1 MMEAYRETGTQI
13 MSTASLITVEQFAR
27 MRTSET
33 EDYELVE
40 GELIPLAS
48 GTPLHAAVRGRAEA
62 LIRAWFQRSPLG
74 EIFAEVDCRLAGSTT
89 RRPDLSI
96 FLGAKAHAFDLNEI
110 PVPFAPDI
118 AVEVLSPSD
127 GAIDVNRKAL
137 EYLAAGSQ
145 EVWLLDNANG
155 EIFVQTPDGIRLL
168 RGNAALTSP
177 LLPGF
182 AAAVSDLL
190 LRNH

>member
-1 MMEAYRETGTQI
+1 MMEVYRETGTQI
-13 MSTASLITVEQFAR
+13 MSTASLMTVEQFAR
-27 MRTSET
+27 MQTSET
-33 EDYELVE
+33 EDYELAE

-48 GTPLHAAVRGRAEA
+48 GTPLHCMIRDQAGDMIRTWFRANPIGRA
-62 LIRAWFQRSPLG
+62 IT
-74 EIFAEVDCRLAGSTT
+74 EVDCRLGSGTT
-89 RRPDLSI
+89 HRPDLSV
-96 FLGAKAHAFDLNEI
+96 FLGTKAHAFDLNEI